1 MSNVGNNLE
10 QQIASLQIDNG
21 NNAIDPAKPAKK
33 VGPAVPPKPKKSQPQ
48 VPQSYTIKPPS
59 MPLYSTVLNNS
70 GTNEKTTSL
79 YANSPSPYVPPP
91 SSAAVVSIGQTT
103 NKNHG
108 YTQTSTQQHQQ
119 ESQNKF
125 YHENNDNFYQN
136 NEHLYTNELQDK
148 FQPKHEYDKNF
159 YSNITN
165 VAAPQVPVDDR
176 SSRATRNAVYSNIE
190 PAIPIPVPAPIT
202 KEKEIIYSNI
212 QWNNK
217 PENTYCN
224 ISEAH
229 NHEQNIRTVLT

>member
-1 MSNVGNNLE
+1 
-10 QQIASLQIDNG
+10 
-21 NNAIDPAKPAKK
+21 
-33 VGPAVPPKPKKSQPQ
+33 
-48 VPQSYTIKPPS
+48 

-70 GTNEKTTSL
+70 GANEKTTSL
-79 YANSPSPYVPPP
+79 YANSPSPYVPPPP

-229 NHEQNIRTVLT
+229 NHGKI